1 MVIVSS
7 RSFHLEDITR
17 LTTMDYY
24 HTCAT
29 PVQKALLTIMAFKVT
44 NRRSTTGFTD
54 TSVESAKKSLSKNM
68 AQLRMWSSILTNQ
81 VTGAWGVYWNFSV
94 SKLE

>member
-1 MVIVSS
+1 MVIVSAWTL
-7 RSFHLEDITR
+7 HLEDITR

-29 PVQKALLTIMAFKVT
+29 PVQKALLTLMASKVT
-44 NRRSTTGFTD
+44 NRISTTDSTD
-54 TSVESAKKSLSKNM
+54 TSVESAKKSLSKNL
-68 AQLRMWSSILTNQ
+68 AQLRMSLSILTNQ

>member
-1 MVIVSS
+1 MVIVSTWS
-7 RSFHLEDITR
+7 LHLEDIMR

-29 PVQKALLTIMAFKVT
+29 PVQKALLTIMASKVT
-44 NRRSTTGFTD
+44 NRTTTTDSTD

-68 AQLRMWSSILTNQ
+68 AQLRMSSSILTNQ

-94 SKLE
+94 SKPE